1 MSDKVDEG
9 TAVPGGTKA
18 NVTPT
23 TGTGDAI
30 ADVVAG
36 KHGTSDD
43 TGDGMDDVERML
55 RSDYAGNSLLIRLM
69 GMPLDAA
76 LRVRVDGTEH
86 TVWRMVVSDGILVVH
101 TNPVIAFAG
110 PYQDGACVPYDVSC
124 AIAATVSHRML
135 DGIVTVLPDGS
146 VRDITTDELVCVAAE
161 EDTAD
166 ETRA

>member
-9 TAVPGGTKA
+9 TAAPRDTK
-18 NVTPT
+18 VTPT
-23 TGTGDAI
+23 AGAGDAI
-30 ADVVAG
+30 ADVVA
-36 KHGTSDD
+36 
-43 TGDGMDDVERML
+43 GDGMDDVERML

-146 VRDITTDELVCVAAE
+146 VRDITTDDLACVMAE

-166 ETRA
+166 ETGA

>member
-9 TAVPGGTKA
+9 TATPGGTKA

-30 ADVVAG
+30 ADVVAS

-43 TGDGMDDVERML
+43 TDDGMDDVERML
-55 RSDYAGNSLLIRLM
+55 RSDYAGNSLLIHLM

-86 TVWRMVVSDGILVVH
+86 TVWRMVMNGGIL
-101 TNPVIAFAG
+101 
-110 PYQDGACVPYDVSC
+110 CVPYDVSC
-124 AIAATVSHRML
+124 AIAATVNHRML
-135 DGIVTVLPDGS
+135 DGIVVILPDGS
-146 VRDITTDELVCVAAE
+146 VRDIATDDLVCVPEEAEAADGIE
-161 EDTAD
+161 E
-166 ETRA
+166 

>member
-1 MSDKVDEG
+1 MSDKVDED
-9 TAVPGGTKA
+9 TATPGDTKA
-18 NVTPT
+18 KVTPT
-23 TGTGDAI
+23 AGTGDANAGVI
-30 ADVVAG
+30 AG
-36 KHGTSDD
+36 EHGTSDD

-101 TNPVIAFAG
+101 TNPIIAFAG

-146 VRDITTDELVCVAAE
+146 VRDITTDDLVCVTAE
-161 EDTAD
+161 EDAAD
-166 ETRA
+166 ETGA

>member
-9 TAVPGGTKA
+9 TATPGGTKA

-30 ADVVAG
+30 ADVVAS

-43 TGDGMDDVERML
+43 TDDGMDDVERML
-55 RSDYAGNSLLIRLM
+55 RSDYAGNSLLIHLM

-86 TVWRMVVSDGILVVH
+86 TVGRMVMNGGILVIH

-110 PYQDGACVPYDVSC
+110 PYPDGVCVPYDVSC
-124 AIAATVSHRML
+124 AIAATVNHRML
-135 DGIVTVLPDGS
+135 DGIVVILPDGS
-146 VRDITTDELVCVAAE
+146 VRDIATDDLVCVPEETEAADGTE
-161 EDTAD
+161 E
-166 ETRA
+166 

>member
-9 TAVPGGTKA
+9 TATPGGTKA

-30 ADVVAG
+30 ADVVAS

-43 TGDGMDDVERML
+43 TDDGMDDVERML
-55 RSDYAGNSLLIRLM
+55 RSDYAGNSLLIHLM

-86 TVWRMVVSDGILVVH
+86 TVWRMVMNGGILVIH
-101 TNPVIAFAG
+101 TNP
-110 PYQDGACVPYDVSC
+110 CVPYDVSC
-124 AIAATVSHRML
+124 AIAATVNHRML
-135 DGIVTVLPDGS
+135 DGIVVILPDGS
-146 VRDITTDELVCVAAE
+146 VRDIATDDLVCVPEEAEAADGIE
-161 EDTAD
+161 E
-166 ETRA
+166 